1 MCEGKCGSLVLAF
14 LIFLLEILVCSS
26 WKYNFF
32 FFSQGCY
39 FALSKFTIRSKPGRY
54 YCVLPGNKCNNPV
67 FTFTISL
74 ISKDVFCYSVNM
86 FCYFTDSIS
95 YSKAYFFFFFK
106 GILMYFIARMPSSW
120 AWRSVCVSSLK
131 RGCKSKTKPRVSQ
144 DVTQDG
150 RPGNYSVKNTPLK
163 RMKKKKEKS

>member
-1 MCEGKCGSLVLAF
+1 MFVCEGKCGSLVLAF
-14 LIFLLEILVCSS
+14 LIFLLEILARSS
-26 WKYNFF
+26 WKYNNFF

-95 YSKAYFFFFFK
+95 YSKAYFFFFQRHSDVLYCPNTFF
-106 GILMYFIARMPSSW
+106 LSMTQRM
-120 AWRSVCVSSLK
+120 CFELK
-131 RGCKSKTKPRVSQ
+131 TW
-144 DVTQDG
+144 
-150 RPGNYSVKNTPLK
+150 L
-163 RMKKKKEKS
+163 